1 MTESGIIPY
10 LHISQVGKRIIA
22 WKLDNSSLGATL
34 TYLDT
39 EH

>member
-1 MTESGIIPY
+1 MTESGIILY
-10 LHISQVGKRIIA
+10 LHISQVGKKINA
-22 WKLDNSSLGATL
+22 WKVDNSSLSTTL